1 VALGF
6 DLGEYVRDS
15 AVRADHERGAL
26 DSHHFVAVHVLF
38 FDHAESLTD
47 LLVRVGEQGVGQ
59 VVLSLELFLLVGRIS
74 GNAQNDRP
82 GLLQF
87 FIRVAEPARFDG
99 STGGIGFRIEEEDYR
114 LPAKILE

>member
-1 VALGF
+1 MAFGLHF
-6 DLGEYVRDS
+6 GEDVGDA
-15 AVRADHERGAL
+15 AVRADDEGSAL
-26 DSHHFVAVHVLF
+26 NAHHFVAVHVLL
-38 FDHAESLTD
+38 FDHAKSFAD
-47 LLVRVGEQGVGQ
+47 LLIGIGEQGVRQ
-59 VVLSLELFLLVGRIS
+59 VVLSLELFLFVGRIS

-99 STGGIGFRIEEEDYR
+99 STGGIGFRIEEEDYG